1 MANYVNNAQM
11 LQSIVEYK
19 EKLEKARAEGTQE
32 PRVPE
37 YLGDCILKIATH
49 LARKANFTNY
59 SYKSELI
66 SDGIENAIRVVNSF
80 DPTKSSN
87 PFSYF
92 TQVIYFAFLRRIA
105 SEKKQSYIKSKLI
118 QNMPF
123 ESFELQDHDEDAD
136 FTNAYTAFIQSH
148 QNFDDSFF
156 KKKEKKKAE
165 KKVHSLENFFESEDT
180 ANDEVEV
187 EPELELDDFEPS
199 PDDIQGIKELTVEI
213 QEEIIEE

>member
-11 LQSIVEYK
+11 LQSIVEYR
-19 EKLEKARAEGTQE
+19 EKLEKARADGTPE

-80 DPTKSSN
+80 DPNKSSN

-105 SEKKQSYIKSKLI
+105 SEKKQSYVKAKLI

-123 ESFELQDHDEDAD
+123 DSFEIQEHDDDAD
-136 FTNAYTAFIQSH
+136 FKNAYTAFIQSH
-148 QNFDDSFF
+148 QNFDDSFL
-156 KKKEKKKAE
+156 KKKEKKKSD
-165 KKVHSLENFFESEDT
+165 KKDHSLESFFEEEITGDN
-180 ANDEVEV
+180 AEFD
-187 EPELELDDFEPS
+187 PELELEEHEPTE
-199 PDDIQGIKELTVEI
+199 DEVLEIKELAVEI
-213 QEEIIEE
+213 EEEIIEE